1 MQLPPRLHSY
11 HHENRKNRKRKRW
24 SPGWRSR
31 RWSEAWTAALRNMP
45 AIFATICPAPQTP
58 KQQETEGTK
67 HETRDLQAIH
77 KTHKTI
83 HQSYSIW
90 RCAESFEIWKNN
102 SRRNFP
108 CLAMMCLYGLICSWE
123 RMKANVSPLIPPIPP
138 IPPILCCHVLSISAA
153 HMTCDHCS
161 CPCAC

>member
-1 MQLPPRLHSY
+1 MRIVRIVRESVDRRVDGHDGGPKLGRQPFETCQRSLPRSAQRL
-11 HHENRKNRKRKRW
+11 K
-24 SPGWRSR
+24 
-31 RWSEAWTAALRNMP
+31 LRNNKK
-45 AIFATICPAPQTP
+45 P
-58 KQQETEGTK
+58 KEQNMKQEIWK
-67 HETRDLQAIH
+67 LYIH

-83 HQSYSIW
+83 HRSYSIW
-90 RCAESFEIWKNN
+90 RCAESFEIWKN
-102 SRRNFP
+102 SGRRKFP

-123 RMKANVSPLIPPIPP
+123 RMTANVSPLIPPIPP